1 MSTYNIMAIVINRRS
16 KNAVEVQNLLTKY
29 GCIIKMRLGLHE
41 AGNVCS
47 EEGFVLLQLAGD
59 SENIKDFEKELNDMD
74 GVKVKLMEI

>member
-47 EEGFVLLQLAGD
+47 EEGLVLLQLAGD
-59 SENIKDFEKELNDMD
+59 SEDIENFEKELNNMD
-74 GVKVKLMEI
+74 GVRTKLMEI